1 MNDDMSKKTLMKT
14 IFLAVVLVTFAA
26 CTQDEM
32 PDNGNTLPEGKYPLE
47 IASVTMDV
55 THSQQPWN
63 ADAPQTRVSENTDG
77 MSSKWDGRE
86 TIHVKLGNQETT
98 YKVTDANGSLNLTGE
113 QLYWTKRTDNVTAW
127 YTSSETDG
135 TINLADQSGKL
146 AYVLQATVENA
157 SCDNSVTL
165 NFSHQLAKVR
175 VVLTGDKASEVK
187 NVSIKGYTVCTHT
200 DGGNVSGKS
209 EGEIKMYSVGNN
221 TFEANVV
228 PGKEMAEFNVN
239 GGEWITLSTKVNP
252 EKGKCHK
259 ITIDVKPAGPSVI
272 TGGETIDKPGDYI
285 MVGNITS
292 SVTLNAEGINLT
304 LDNVQAKTNDAP
316 LIIGNNAQVTLNIS
330 GTANSLTSTNGNGIE
345 IKEGASLTITGN
357 GKNSS
362 KLVVKASDNT
372 NPNMELRAGIGPST
386 GNVSIKTINI
396 NNVHLVV
403 SGGRTGNNGN
413 GPAAIGLCSVN
424 GTYNQSCEGIS
435 ITDSK
440 IEATSYGGACIGT
453 GSVSNDIY
461 TGGTYNLGLIDIRNS
476 EITATAN
483 GGAWSDCG
491 SCIGFGYIGA
501 DASGVIKGITITNT
515 TLNLTVMNSSAYK
528 VGRGNKINNAS
539 YNITDGI
546 IFNGQNKGS
555 EGWNP

>member
-1 MNDDMSKKTLMKT
+1 MAAA
-14 IFLAVVLVTFAA
+14 FLLAA
-26 CTQDEM
+26 CSQDEM

-228 PGKEMAEFNVN
+228 PGKEIAEFNVN

-259 ITIDVKPAGPSVI
+259 ITIDVKPAGPTEI
-272 TGGETIDKPGDYI
+272 TGGVTINKPGDYI
-285 MVGNITS
+285 MKGNITE
-292 SVTLNAEGINLT
+292 SVILNAEGINLT
-304 LDNVQAKTNDAP
+304 FDNVQATTDGAP

-330 GTANSLTSTNGNGIE
+330 GTANSLISKNGNGIE
-345 IKEGASLTITGN
+345 IREGASLSITGN
-357 GKNSS
+357 GMNSS
-362 KLVVKASDNT
+362 KLVVNASDNT
-372 NPNMELRAGIGPST
+372 NPDTELRAGIGPST

-396 NNVHLVV
+396 SNVHLVV

-424 GTYNQSCEGIS
+424 GTYNQSCGGIS

-453 GSVSNDIY
+453 GSVSNDIF
-461 TGGTYNLGLIDIRNS
+461 TGGSYNLGPITITNS
-476 EITATAN
+476 EIAATAN
-483 GGAWSDCG
+483 GGAWGDCG

-501 DASGVIKGITITNT
+501 DASGVIQGIKITNT
-515 TLNLTVMNSSAYK
+515 TLNLTVTNRDAYK
-528 VGRGNKINNAS
+528 VGRGNVINNAS
-539 YNITDGI
+539 YSITNGI
-546 IFNGQNKGS
+546 IVDGQNKGS